1 MFQQEYEVQI
11 KNENLEISK
20 REIFKH
26 AQAAW
31 QQMPQEIQQVRV
43 FSCKYMTG
51 FHKNKKFGFKN
62 LENKSI
68 FDFDVIQLCESY
80 ACKK

>member
-1 MFQQEYEVQI
+1 M
-11 KNENLEISK
+11 
-20 REIFKH
+20 
-26 AQAAW
+26 
-31 QQMPQEIQQVRV
+31 
-43 FSCKYMTG
+43 YMNHYT
-51 FHKNKKFGFKN
+51 KTKKFGFKN

>member
-1 MFQQEYEVQI
+1 MI
-11 KNENLEISK
+11 GINRDKNHYTK
-20 REIFKH
+20 
-26 AQAAW
+26 
-31 QQMPQEIQQVRV
+31 
-43 FSCKYMTG
+43 T
-51 FHKNKKFGFKN
+51 KKLGFKN